1 MLSNLHYMSTHTTHE
16 AAEKVRS
23 WLSGRLPDDWFES
36 VTVTVDR
43 EEITIVGTIA
53 GVADATPEAE
63 SGRIRRFREDTREKR
78 IEIALELQAQGTR
91 KVAWG
96 VTCGDTTELFTRLAV
111 PVMTRLTQ
119 ADRQVLDLLVESG
132 VARSRSDALAWC
144 VRLVR
149 SHESDWLSDLSEA
162 LEAVRNVRRT
172 GPGATA

>member
-1 MLSNLHYMSTHTTHE
+1 
-16 AAEKVRS
+16 
-23 WLSGRLPDDWFES
+23 
-36 VTVTVDR
+36 
-43 EEITIVGTIA
+43 
-53 GVADATPEAE
+53 
-63 SGRIRRFREDTREKR
+63 
-78 IEIALELQAQGTR
+78 
-91 KVAWG
+91 
-96 VTCGDTTELFTRLAV
+96 
-111 PVMTRLTQ
+111 MTRLTQ